1 MDKDGYRVQGT
12 ATFMEDGRAE
22 ADTAL
27 SIPVGGGNDMVYA
40 QQLEVTV
47 VGRFDQPFPV
57 SATITSHFTRQSAS
71 MRLDISGIGDRG
83 C

>member
-1 MDKDGYRVQGT
+1 MQGT

-22 ADTAL
+22 AETAQT
-27 SIPVGGGNDMVYA
+27 IPAGGNDMVYA
-40 QQLEVTV
+40 QQLEFTV